1 LQPEWKGLDTG
12 RTPVFIGYDQTERM
26 LLTLLERAAKWERQW
41 VVGITRG
48 GLIPA
53 TMAASILALPL
64 AILSFE
70 RATGVVRWVGEASRA
85 RRILLVDD
93 SCSTGATMRQA
104 RSYLVEQGYECL
116 TLTVVHDPEVSAF
129 VPDLS
134 HPMTVLFR
142 MPWERG
148 EATPAA
154 RAQRAS
160 GDKSERRL
168 CEAPY
173 VGLDLDGVF
182 LPETPRAAYAA
193 DLEGTLLRRHALA
206 PCTVLPSFAPERAVI
221 ITGRPLLDEARTRE
235 WLARCGHG
243 GLPIEFRPADV
254 SPEPVAVA
262 GYKAR
267 AATRRGCTHFVESEA
282 EQAIRIAALAPH
294 LIVSW
299 WSAEEARAWLVG
311 AATGGEAGGHEDI
324 SRCGQHDPR

>member
-12 RTPVFIGYDQTERM
+12 RMPVFIGYDQTERM
-26 LLTLLERAAKWERQW
+26 LLALLERAAKWEPQW

-53 TMAASILALPL
+53 TMAASVLA
-64 AILSFE
+64 
-70 RATGVVRWVGEASRA
+70 
-85 RRILLVDD
+85 LVDD

-104 RSYLVEQGYECL
+104 RSYLAEQGYECL

-134 HPMTVLFR
+134 HPMTALFR

-154 RAQRAS
+154 RAQRAE
-160 GDKSERRL
+160 GEDGERRL
-168 CEAPY
+168 WEAPF

-182 LPETPRAAYAA
+182 MPEIPRAAYAA
-193 DLEGTLLRRHALA
+193 DLEGTLARRHALA
-206 PCTVLPSFAPERAVI
+206 PCSVLPPFVPERAII
-221 ITGRPLLDEARTRE
+221 ITGRPTLDEARTRE
-235 WLARCGHG
+235 WLAGCGHG

-254 SPEPVAVA
+254 APEPAAVA
-262 GYKAR
+262 EYKAR
-267 AATRRGCTHFVESEA
+267 AATRWGCTHFIESEA

-311 AATGGEAGGHEDI
+311 AATGG
-324 SRCGQHDPR
+324 

>member
-12 RTPVFIGYDQTERM
+12 RMPVFIGYDQTERM
-26 LLTLLERAAKWERQW
+26 LLALLDRAAKWEPQW

-53 TMAASILALPL
+53 TMAASVLALPL
-64 AILSFE
+64 AILTFE
-70 RATGVVRWVGEASRA
+70 RATGVVRWMGEAPA
-85 RRILLVDD
+85 ERRMLLVDD
-93 SCSTGATMRQA
+93 NCSTGATMRQA

-116 TLTVVHDPEVSAF
+116 TLTVVHDPEVTAF

-134 HPMTVLFR
+134 HPMTALFR

-154 RAQRAS
+154 RAQRAE
-160 GDKSERRL
+160 GEDMERRL
-168 CEAPY
+168 SEAPF

-182 LPETPRAAYAA
+182 MPEIPRAAYAA
-193 DLEGTLLRRHALA
+193 DLEGTLARRHALA
-206 PCTVLPSFAPERAVI
+206 PCSVLPPFVPERAVI
-221 ITGRPLLDEARTRE
+221 ITGRPMLDEARTRE
-235 WLARCGHG
+235 WLAGCGHG
-243 GLPIEFRPADV
+243 GLPIEFRPVGV

-262 GYKAR
+262 QYKAQ
-267 AATRRGCTHFVESEA
+267 AATRWGCTHFVESEA
-282 EQAIRIAALAPH
+282 EQAVRIAAIARH

-311 AATGGEAGGHEDI
+311 AATV
-324 SRCGQHDPR
+324 R